1 MQLSVYVSHFV
12 GGMPI
17 SREMHSEAF
26 VSGRLDGVAF
36 EETRLLLG
44 RSGDIWHGRDR
55 AALQQLRCRTGEK
68 EKIS

>member
-12 GGMPI
+12 GGMHI

-36 EETRLLLG
+36 EETRLLLMEELHTDSIG
-44 RSGDIWHGRDR
+44 WGQRGHI
-55 AALQQLRCRTGEK
+55 
-68 EKIS
+68 